1 MPHRETLTLGAGP
14 RSVQDARRWAVDVC
28 HRLGRSE
35 LAECA
40 ELGVSELVTNAVL
53 HGAPPVTMVVRGTA
67 ERPRFEV
74 RDASTVAPQA
84 GSPAGGI
91 DLDAFDLDAWDSGA
105 LDDIDIAGLTS
116 FGRGLDIVARASQAW
131 GAEIDEDGKTV
142 WFEPAP
148 ELRDGRGASFEL
160 VEPPP
165 VDDDG
170 RTRVGEVAIQ
180 VNGVPVAE
188 FGRFQRHFRDLRREI
203 RLLALEHESDYPLA
217 KDFAIHFEALERP
230 LRANMGREQVD
241 HARGAGRSTIDLRL
255 RMPPDTARQI
265 GGLVDLLDAAD
276 DFSRAERLLTPPRT
290 PEQRAFQIWFLG
302 EFRRQSGGAPPLPWS
317 GADGAAASPVGSDHS

>member
-14 RSVQDARRWAVDVC
+14 RSVQDARRWAVQVC
-28 HRLGRSE
+28 HVLGHPE

-40 ELGVSELVTNAVL
+40 ELGVSELVTNALL
-53 HGAPPVTMVVRGTA
+53 HGSPPVTLVVRGTTD
-67 ERPRFEV
+67 RPRFEV
-74 RDASTVAPQA
+74 HDASTVAPQA

-91 DLDAFDLDAWDSGA
+91 DLDAFDLDAWDSGN
-105 LDDIDIAGLTS
+105 LDEIDIGGLTS

-142 WFEPAP
+142 WFEPAA
-148 ELRDGRGASFEL
+148 ELQEGRGADYHL
-160 VEPPP
+160 VEPATTDEDP
-165 VDDDG
+165 
-170 RTRVGEVAIQ
+170 RTRFGEVAIQ

-203 RLLALEHESDYPLA
+203 RLLALEHEHDYPLA
-217 KDFAIHFEALERP
+217 RDFALHFEALERP
-230 LRANMGREQVD
+230 LRTNMGREQVD
-241 HARGAGRSTIDLRL
+241 HARGDGRATIDLRL
-255 RMPPDTARQI
+255 RMPLETARQI

-276 DFSRAERLLTPPRT
+276 DFSRAERLLTPPRS

-302 EFRRQSGGAPPLPWS
+302 EFRRQSAGAPPLPWS
-317 GADGAAASPVGSDHS
+317 GPAEAPSSVSS